1 MPVGRPPRPAVRRI
15 AITLMCVVL
24 IPVGCFWGLLLAW
37 FGPEYLVGRWAWDS
51 QGNGAY
57 LLTLVGGIVWA
68 LTLFFIRR
76 ARVPER
82 MVRRITLSLVRTTW
96 GAGGAG
102 GPVVVPGLG
111 PPPGEDDAVP
121 LPEDPA
127 LAARATGLWHAKR
140 RLSHFEGPVYGA
152 IALINFVKG
161 YQEFR
166 VGEDG
171 EVSPPLLIFFLVSV
185 GIAAVLG
192 SCHFFLNRRLD
203 AIRRR
208 DLGLTMTATGGDT
221 AILRRR
227 HALERWRN
235 RCCYIF
241 VATFAFVFFAHWVE
255 NAIEDLTG
263 PSNLVNFL
271 VIGLPFGFLFLSFPT
286 AFFLQWRLLRLDAR
300 IAAQSHHNERGR

>member
-1 MPVGRPPRPAVRRI
+1 MCAVLLPV
-15 AITLMCVVL
+15 
-24 IPVGCFWGLLLAW
+24 VGFWGLLLAW
-37 FGPEYLVGRWAWDS
+37 LGPEYLVSRWAWDS

-57 LLTLVGGIVWA
+57 LLTLAGGLVWA
-68 LTLFFIRR
+68 LTLFLIRR
-76 ARVPER
+76 TRVPER
-82 MVRRITLSLVRTTW
+82 MVRRITLSLVRTGW

-121 LPEDPA
+121 LPDDPA
-127 LAARATGLWHAKR
+127 LAARAAGLWHAKH
-140 RLSHFEGPVYGA
+140 RLSQFEVPVYGA

-166 VGEDG
+166 VGENW

-192 SCHFFLNRRLD
+192 SCHFFLDRRLD
-203 AIRRR
+203 AIWRRH
-208 DLGLTMTATGGDT
+208 LTLTMTATGGDT
-221 AILRRR
+221 ATLRRR

-235 RCCYIF
+235 RSCYIF
-241 VATFAFVFFAHWVE
+241 VATFAFVIFAHWVE
-255 NAIEDLTG
+255 RAIEDLTG
-263 PSNLVNFL
+263 PSNLVNLF
-271 VIGLPFGFLFLSFPT
+271 VIGLPFVVLFLSFPT
-286 AFFLQWRLLRLDAR
+286 AFFLQWRLLQLDAR